1 MDEKMKE
8 LSQVLP
14 SEIEARS
21 FEIITEELGERTFPE
36 KEAPIVKRVIHTT
49 ADFEYADSLVFSPGA
64 VDKALEALKN
74 GACIVTDTNM
84 GKSGINKRALA
95 SLGGEVYC
103 LMADE
108 DVAKKAAASGTTR
121 AVASMDKAAEM
132 GKDCIFAVGNA
143 PTALVRLYELIQ
155 EGKIHPKLIIGV
167 PVGFVHVVE
176 AKEMLLKTGLPCIVA
191 RGRRGGSNV
200 AAAICN
206 ALLYELK
213 KNELNNHLKGT
224 QDNRRDGVDR
234 G

>member
-21 FEIITEELGERTFPE
+21 FEIITEELGKRTFPE

-103 LMADE
+103 FMADE

-143 PTALVRLYELIQ
+143 PTALVRLYELIR

-200 AAAICN
+200 AAAIVN
-206 ALLYELK
+206 ALLYGME
-213 KNELNNHLKGT
+213 
-224 QDNRRDGVDR
+224 GVR
-234 G
+234 A

>member
-103 LMADE
+103 FMADE

-121 AVASMDKAAEM
+121 FSILSV
-132 GKDCIFAVGNA
+132 IFC
-143 PTALVRLYELIQ
+143 Y
-155 EGKIHPKLIIGV
+155 
-167 PVGFVHVVE
+167 
-176 AKEMLLKTGLPCIVA
+176 
-191 RGRRGGSNV
+191 GSHT
-200 AAAICN
+200 
-206 ALLYELK
+206 Y
-213 KNELNNHLKGT
+213 
-224 QDNRRDGVDR
+224 RP
-234 G
+234 

>member
-84 GKSGINKRALA
+84 GKSGINKKKLA
-95 SLGGEVYC
+95 QYGGKVHC
-103 LMADE
+103 FMSDE
-108 DVAKKAAASGTTR
+108 DVAVWAKEHQTTR
-121 AVASMDKAAEM
+121 AVASMEKAAALQEPL
-132 GKDCIFAVGNA
+132 IFAIGNA
-143 PTALVRLYELIQ
+143 PTALIRLYELIRQ
-155 EGKIHPKLIIGV
+155 GRVCPELVIGV
-167 PVGFVHVVE
+167 PVGFVNVVPS
-176 AKEMLLKTGLPCIVA
+176 KELILTLDETPYIVA
-191 RGRRGGSNV
+191 RGRKGGSNI
-200 AAAICN
+200 AACICN
-206 ALLYELK
+206 ALLYMLEA
-213 KNELNNHLKGT
+213 
-224 QDNRRDGVDR
+224 
-234 G
+234 

>member
-103 LMADE
+103 FMADE
-108 DVAKKAAASGTTR
+108 DVAKKAAAFGTTR
-121 AVASMDKAAEM
+121 AWLPAWTRRQKWE
-132 GKDCIFAVGNA
+132 
-143 PTALVRLYELIQ
+143 
-155 EGKIHPKLIIGV
+155 
-167 PVGFVHVVE
+167 
-176 AKEMLLKTGLPCIVA
+176 KTVFLQLGMHRPRWCVCT
-191 RGRRGGSNV
+191 S
-200 AAAICN
+200 
-206 ALLYELK
+206 
-213 KNELNNHLKGT
+213 
-224 QDNRRDGVDR
+224 
-234 G
+234 